1 VLRPPAP
8 LWPPPVPS
16 TVRRRGRARLH
27 GRCPWLAGG
36 RPPSQDLHRRRSGAA
51 LGPPSPRHGSS
62 WLAMA
67 ARGGLGLGLSMI
79 RADGGGCSSAME
91 TRPWSSVTA
100 HPCSTMAARGG
111 LELGLSMIRADGGGC
126 SSAMETRPWSSATAH
141 PWSTMAAACSFE
153 AIEENLPNAMQ
164 MQCLLEMWTVRDDMH
179 TLFMFGIV

>member
-1 VLRPPAP
+1 MDCLHCPMQHSSTTSSLSSFGAARLLRPPAP

-62 WLAMA
+62 WLATMA
-67 ARGGLGLGLSMI
+67 ARGGLG
-79 RADGGGCSSAME
+79 
-91 TRPWSSVTA
+91 
-100 HPCSTMAARGG
+100 
-111 LELGLSMIRADGGGC
+111 LGLSMIRADGGGC